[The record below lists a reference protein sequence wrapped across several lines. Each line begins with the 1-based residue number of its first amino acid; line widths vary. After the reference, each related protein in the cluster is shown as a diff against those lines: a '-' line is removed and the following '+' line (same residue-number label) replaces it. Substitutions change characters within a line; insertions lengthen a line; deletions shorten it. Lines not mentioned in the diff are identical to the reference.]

1 MSESTPD
8 RAWLFYIDD
17 MVDFCEQVGR
27 FTHGIGQQQCVADR
41 MRFDATVRNL
51 ELIGEAATHVPD
63 HIRRSSP
70 AIPRRMIIA
79 TRNKLI
85 HGYLAIDHDTLW
97 SIIETDIPAL
107 WSGLRQLKL
116 DKSHGG
122 S

>member
-27 FTHGIGQQQCVADR
+27 FTHGIGQQQFVADR

-63 HIRRSSP
+63 DVRQTAADVP
-70 AIPRRMIIA
+70 WRMIVA
-79 TRNKLI
+79 ARNRLI
-85 HGYLAIDHDTLW
+85 HGYLGIDDDTLW
-97 SIIETDIPAL
+97 SIVSDDLVPLRTAL
-107 WSGLRQLKL
+107 ARLFAAEV
-116 DKSHGG
+116 
-122 S
+122 